1 MTFFQRNKKILKSVQ
16 KCIASQTAKVMLSK
30 EECNSSHH
38 NIWLPNKLQRD
49 RWMGGR
55 MDRQTDGQ
63 MDRDR
68 VMCVYNLIFIWKLY
82 YYTSINSMM

>member
-1 MTFFQRNKKILKSVQ
+1 
-16 KCIASQTAKVMLSK
+16 MLSK